1 MKLEIELTGD
11 ADGDFPLPRDI
22 VGEEI
27 GTAVLSLLEGYE
39 LVTVT
44 LSCVS
49 EDEMRRL
56 NLRYRDIDEPTDVLS
71 FPLWE
76 DGGEFRPPEGW
87 RSLPLGDVVISP
99 DFVRRGAAE
108 ANIGYNDEMA
118 RMVVHGTLHLV
129 GFDHGDENAAAVM
142 LDLQERT
149 VKRVFSR
156 AGKNNGAA
164 PASLRFKGGLM
175 SGWIPI

>member
-1 MKLEIELTGD
+1 MKLEIELTEGAGD
-11 ADGDFPLPRDI
+11 DFPLPRDI

-27 GTAVLSLLEGYE
+27 GVAVSSILAGYE

-56 NLRYRDIDEPTDVLS
+56 NFRYRDIDEPTDVLS

-76 DGGEFRPPEGW
+76 EVGEFRPPEGW

-99 DFVRRGAAE
+99 DLVRRGAAE
-108 ANIGYNDEMA
+108 ANIGYNVEMA
-118 RMVVHGTLHLV
+118 RMVVHGALHLV
-129 GFDHGDENAAAVM
+129 GFDHGDERAAVAM
-142 LDLQERT
+142 FDLQERT
-149 VKRVFSR
+149 VVRVCSR
-156 AGKNNGAA
+156 VD
-164 PASLRFKGGLM
+164 SRED
-175 SGWIPI
+175 

>member
-11 ADGDFPLPRDI
+11 ADGDFLLSRDI
-22 VGEEI
+22 LGEEI
-27 GTAVLSLLEGYE
+27 GLAVSSLLGGYE
-39 LVTVT
+39 RVTVA
-44 LSCVS
+44 LSFVS
-49 EDEMRRL
+49 EDEMKRL
-56 NLRYRDIDEPTDVLS
+56 NLRYRDIDESTDVLS

-76 DGGEFRPPEGW
+76 EEGEFRPPEGW

-118 RMVVHGTLHLV
+118 RIVVHGTLHLV
-129 GFDHGDENAAAVM
+129 GFDHADENGAVAM

-149 VKRVFSR
+149 VGRIFSR
-156 AGKNNGAA
+156 EG
-164 PASLRFKGGLM
+164 
-175 SGWIPI
+175 SGED

>member
-1 MKLEIELTGD
+1 MKLEIELTED
-11 ADGDFPLPRDI
+11 ADEDFPLPRDI

-27 GTAVLSLLEGYE
+27 GLAVSPLLDGYE

-49 EDEMRRL
+49 EDEMKRL
-56 NLRYRDIDEPTDVLS
+56 NFRYRNIDESTDVLS

-76 DGGEFRPPEGW
+76 EGGEFRPPAGW

-108 ANIGYNDEMA
+108 ANIGYNNEMA

-129 GFDHGDENAAAVM
+129 GFDHCDENGAAVM
-142 LDLQERT
+142 LDLQERA
-149 VKRVFSR
+149 VGRIFSR
-156 AGKNNGAA
+156 G
-164 PASLRFKGGLM
+164 FKGGLM
-175 SGWIPI
+175 SEWIPS

>member
-1 MKLEIELTGD
+1 MKLEIELTED
-11 ADGDFPLPRDI
+11 ADEDFPLPRDI

-27 GTAVLSLLEGYE
+27 GLAVSPLLDGYE

-49 EDEMRRL
+49 EDEMKRL
-56 NLRYRDIDEPTDVLS
+56 NLRYRNIDESTDVLS

-76 DGGEFRPPEGW
+76 ERGEFRPPAGW

-99 DFVRRGAAE
+99 GFVRRGAAE
-108 ANIGYNDEMA
+108 ANISYNNEMA

-129 GFDHGDENAAAVM
+129 GFDHCDEDGAAVM
-142 LDLQERT
+142 LGLQERA
-149 VKRVFSR
+149 VGRIFSR
-156 AGKNNGAA
+156 AG
-164 PASLRFKGGLM
+164 SRED
-175 SGWIPI
+175 